1 MRSINIFKI
10 AILICFI
17 CLGGLSFGQNGQF
30 AERSYRFPL
39 DVTPSL
45 SGSYGELRAAHF
57 HAGVDFRI
65 GGVSGARL
73 YAAERGYISRIT
85 VSPTGYGRAIYIT
98 HPDGLTTIY
107 GHMLLF
113 ASKIEDYVRGEQYRQ
128 ESFSVNLYPDQSLF
142 RIERGDFIGQA
153 GNSGS
158 SAAPHLHF
166 EVRDTESQDT
176 QNPLRVLDLDIK
188 DDIAPRF
195 EMVGFYSISNVESI
209 PVRSRIASYTREE
222 TKVVDVSDTFYI
234 AVAAVDLQNGTTGKL
249 AVFRYRYFLD
259 DDLIFS
265 FSPDRIPSGMG
276 LYINSVVEYSEK
288 QRSGRNFMIKS
299 WVEPGCGIKAN
310 IEAKNNGLFVLNDD
324 NNHKVRIELWD
335 EYGNMTERS
344 FSVKRRHKVEQSVEF
359 VGNPEVVDTLNGEIT
374 DSLNSETLK
383 DLVESS
389 KNYVMPWFL
398 NNKITEADF
407 RYSLS
412 LRSLYSSVLM
422 NLKRDTIGD
431 YAGWRLHDNNTPLH
445 RPGTVSIKAD
455 NIPDSLRAKSVLAIV
470 DDSGKLSAIG
480 GEWSGNWIEAKSS
493 SFGLFTVV
501 LDTIAP
507 KVTPS
512 FKEGETLKGKRSF
525 SITIRDDLSGI
536 ADYKVY
542 IDDKWVL
549 SEYDAKNRRL
559 TVLLDGRVISKD
571 KNHLINIE
579 VADARSNINQL
590 KSSFIW

>member
-1 MRSINIFKI
+1 MRSISKFKI
-10 AILICFI
+10 AVLACFI
-17 CLGGLSFGQNGQF
+17 CLGELSFGQNGQF
-30 AERSYRFPL
+30 VEKSYRFPL

-45 SGSYGELRAAHF
+45 SGSYGELRSAHF

-113 ASKIEDYVRGEQYRQ
+113 ASKIESYVREEQYKQ

-176 QNPLRVLDLDIK
+176 QNPLRVLDLNIK

-195 EMVGFYSISNVESI
+195 EMVNFYSISDVESI
-209 PVRSRIASYTREE
+209 PLRSRIASYTREE
-222 TKVVDVSDTFYI
+222 VKVIDVPDTFYI
-234 AVAAVDLQNGTTGKL
+234 AVAAVDLQNETTGKL
-249 AVFRYRYFLD
+249 AVYRYKYFLD

-310 IEAKNNGLFVLNDD
+310 IEAKNSGLFILNDD

-335 EYGNMTERS
+335 EHGNMTERS
-344 FSVKRRHKVEQSVEF
+344 FSVKMRHKVEQSVEF

-398 NNKITEADF
+398 NNKITETDF

-412 LRSLYSSVLM
+412 LGSLYSSVLM
-422 NLKRDTIGD
+422 NLKRDTIGG

-445 RPGTVSIKAD
+445 RPGTVSIKGD
-455 NIPDSLRAKSVLAIV
+455 NILDSLRGKSVLAIV
-470 DDSGKLSAIG
+470 DDSGKLSSLG

-493 SFGLFTVV
+493 SFGLFTVA

-512 FKEGETLKGKRSF
+512 FKNGESLKGKRSF
-525 SITIRDDLSGI
+525 SITISDDLSGI
-536 ADYKVY
+536 AGYKVY

-549 SEYDAKNRRL
+549 AEYDAKSRKL
-559 TVLLDGRVISKD
+559 TVLLDERVINKNKD
-571 KNHLINIE
+571 HLIYIE
-579 VADARSNINQL
+579 VADERGNVNQIN
-590 KSSFIW
+590 SSFIW

>member
-17 CLGGLSFGQNGQF
+17 CLGELSFGQNGQF
-30 AERSYRFPL
+30 VEKSYRFPL

-45 SGSYGELRAAHF
+45 SGSYGELRSAHF

-113 ASKIEDYVRGEQYRQ
+113 ASKIESYVREEQYKQ
-128 ESFSVNLYPDQSLF
+128 ESFSVNLYPDRELF
-142 RIERGDFIGQA
+142 RMERGDFIGQA

-176 QNPLRVLDLDIK
+176 RNPLRVLDMDII
-188 DDIAPRF
+188 DDIVPRF
-195 EMVGFYSISNVESI
+195 EMVNFYSMSNAESI

-222 TKVVDVSDTFYI
+222 VKVIDVTDTFYI

-249 AVFRYRYFLD
+249 AVYKYRYFLD

-265 FSPDRIPSGMG
+265 FTPNLIPSGMG

-310 IEAKNNGLFVLNDD
+310 IEEKNGGLFILNDD
-324 NNHKVRIELWD
+324 SNHKVRIELWD
-335 EYGNMTERS
+335 EHGNMAERS
-344 FSVKRRHKVEQSVEF
+344 FSVKRRQ
-359 VGNPEVVDTLNGEIT
+359 NGEQNGVSLDNTDGIVSLNSEVA

-383 DLVESS
+383 DLAESS

-398 NNKITEADF
+398 NNRITETDF

-412 LRSLYSSVLM
+412 LGSLYSSVLM
-422 NLKRDTIGD
+422 NLKRDTIGG
-431 YAGWRLHDNNTPLH
+431 YAGWRLHDSNTPLH

-455 NIPDSLRAKSVLAIV
+455 NISDSLRAKSVLAIV
-470 DDSGKLSAIG
+470 NDSGKLSAIG

-512 FKEGETLKGKRSF
+512 FKEGESLKGKRSF
-525 SITIRDDLSGI
+525 SITISDDLSGI

-579 VADARSNINQL
+579 VADERSNINQL